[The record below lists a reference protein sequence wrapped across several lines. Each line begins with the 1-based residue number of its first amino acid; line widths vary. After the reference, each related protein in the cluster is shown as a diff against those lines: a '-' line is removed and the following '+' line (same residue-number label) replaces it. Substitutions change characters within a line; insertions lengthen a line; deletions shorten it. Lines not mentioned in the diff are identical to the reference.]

1 LISILEKLK
10 LEPIGFA
17 VVKINNLNKVSVW
30 AVIDE
35 LRSGDHIEILGFAK
49 ELHKAE
55 LIRDKILF
63 NSAIAESETI
73 LEKGINID
81 KR

>member
-1 LISILEKLK
+1 MISILEKLK

-17 VVKINNLNKVSVW
+17 VVRINNLNKVSVW

>member
-1 LISILEKLK
+1 MISILEKLK

>member
-1 LISILEKLK
+1 LSSILKSLK
-10 LEPIGFA
+10 LEPVGFA
-17 VVKINNLNKVSVW
+17 VVKITNINELSIW
-30 AVIDE
+30 AITDE

-73 LEKGINID
+73 LERGRNID
-81 KR
+81 